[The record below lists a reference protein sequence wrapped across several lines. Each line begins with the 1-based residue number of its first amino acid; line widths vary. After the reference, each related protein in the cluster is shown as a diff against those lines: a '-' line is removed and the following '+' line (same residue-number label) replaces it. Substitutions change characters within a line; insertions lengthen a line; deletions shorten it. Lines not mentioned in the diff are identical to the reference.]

1 VKSGVSYILKDHKVE
16 KTMEMARNKGAK
28 YFDVTSVS
36 HLTKKILD
44 QFSFK
49 VIYSL
54 PYADYT
60 ENGEELFINIKPEND
75 TCFYM
80 AAKL

>member
-1 VKSGVSYILKDHKVE
+1 MKLFVSDLGLFLPKRY
-16 KTMEMARNKGAK
+16 NK
-28 YFDVTSVS
+28 YYE
-36 HLTKKILD
+36 
-44 QFSFK
+44 

>member
-1 VKSGVSYILKDHKVE
+1 MKLFVSDLGLFLPKRY
-16 KTMEMARNKGAK
+16 NK
-28 YFDVTSVS
+28 YYE
-36 HLTKKILD
+36 
-44 QFSFK
+44 

-80 AAKL
+80 AAKLWTKFILVKNFNVFSINFVDISYLI

>member
-1 VKSGVSYILKDHKVE
+1 MKLFVSDLGLFLPNRY
-16 KTMEMARNKGAK
+16 NK
-28 YFDVTSVS
+28 YYE
-36 HLTKKILD
+36 
-44 QFSFK
+44 

-80 AAKL
+80 AAKLWTKVKNFNVFHC